1 MSVMTSQRRR
11 ARARRPRPDPVR
23 VEELVA
29 YLRADRGWRDE
40 VAKRLVAR
48 LDQRLVRSARAYGC
62 RPIAHVAEELDSQ
75 ACVDL
80 GPGVPYQ
87 LAKAVYGQVRLRG
100 AARLRQ
106 TARSLRVLGVYL
118 CKPRPGES
126 GLVTINRAFYIS
138 AAVGAVASVLAAS
151 SAIAGAS
158 IEEPTPHMAR
168 RANKAVLLVTVNS
181 LRTLPAG
188 HGYGADST

>member
-1 MSVMTSQRRR
+1 MTSQRRR

-48 LDQRLVRSARAYGC
+48 LDQRLVRSARSYGC

-87 LAKAVYGQVRLRG
+87 LAKAVYGQVGLRG

-118 CKPRPGES
+118 CGSDLAGCPCTEALARDPQQVRVDRVVS
-126 GLVTINRAFYIS
+126 GALD
-138 AAVGAVASVLAAS
+138 GA
-151 SAIAGAS
+151 GF
-158 IEEPTPHMAR
+158 
-168 RANKAVLLVTVNS
+168 
-181 LRTLPAG
+181 
-188 HGYGADST
+188 

>member
-1 MSVMTSQRRR
+1 
-11 ARARRPRPDPVR
+11 VR
-23 VEELVA
+23 VEELVTF
-29 YLRADRGWRDE
+29 LRTDRRWRDE

-48 LDQRLVRSARAYGC
+48 LDQRLVRSVRTWGC

-80 GPGVPYQ
+80 GPSAPYQ

-118 CKPRPGES
+118 CGNDLAQCPC
-126 GLVTINRAFYIS
+126 
-138 AAVGAVASVLAAS
+138 AVALARDPQQGDVERVVTGALDG
-151 SAIAGAS
+151 AGF
-158 IEEPTPHMAR
+158 
-168 RANKAVLLVTVNS
+168 
-181 LRTLPAG
+181 
-188 HGYGADST
+188 